1 MNYTQ
6 IFCVVKNFFE
16 PRAAYPF
23 PIAFLFRAP
32 PTHDML
38 DYVIRPLPEA
48 RLFRVELALGAPKAE
63 TLTLYLP
70 SWTFGSYV
78 ERAYS
83 GRVRNITASCE
94 GAPLVVDWYE
104 ADRWRVSLAGIEPG
118 NRITL
123 AYDVFANSLG
133 IHDAYIDEKRGFINP
148 SALFIMPLDGT
159 TESPNGDWARV
170 SFPDEWSV
178 CTTLARRPDRAFG
191 APSREALLDA
201 PMTLLPLK
209 PSEAV
214 RFLVDACGVEHE
226 IVVTGTASLN
236 TKRIAKDLRTIFE
249 TVIRFWDPNEEKVP
263 FSRYVVHLH
272 LSPKSYGGL
281 EHADGCVLLEDLYA
295 LPAEGET
302 EPPKAYSE
310 FLSLVAHEYFHA
322 WLVRRLRPTV
332 IVEADLT
339 RPVYTDDLWIFEGI
353 TSYYESR
360 LLELAGLRTA
370 EETRKALVTRLNAA
384 WGREG
389 FDAMSL
395 ERSSRLAWV
404 KLYRPTADSLYS
416 TVSYYAKGAFAALLL
431 DEELRTRTCGRA
443 SLDTVL
449 AAWWARDRASL
460 ANGTYRGLAPGGFAE
475 VVRGATGID
484 LTAFIASLTHE
495 EGDRALWG
503 ERLDAALARR
513 GLKRRPDP
521 SAPAALRLAGLS
533 LKKEADGRSTV
544 TWSALGSPS
553 RAAGLFPGDELLA
566 VDGLRCRPDEI
577 DRQFERATGRKVV
590 LHWFRENRI
599 FEGVLDLTRT
609 DTAWQALLPFEL
621 ADLHAEA

>member
-83 GRVRNITASCE
+83 GRVRNVTASCE

-475 VVRGATGID
+475 VVRGASGID

-544 TWSALGSPS
+544 TWSALGGRSG
-553 RAAGLFPGDELLA
+553 AAGLFPGDELLA

>member
-1 MNYTQ
+1 
-6 IFCVVKNFFE
+6 
-16 PRAAYPF
+16 
-23 PIAFLFRAP
+23 
-32 PTHDML
+32 ML

-48 RLFRVELALGAPKAE
+48 RLFRVELTLDAPKAD

-78 ERAYS
+78 ERSYS
-83 GRVRNITASCE
+83 GRVRNVTASCE
-94 GAPLVVDWYE
+94 GAPLIVEWYE
-104 ADRWRVSLAGIEPG
+104 ADRWRVSLAGIDPG
-118 NRITL
+118 SRITL
-123 AYDVFANSLG
+123 LYDVFANSLG
-133 IHDAYIDEKRGFINP
+133 IHDAYLDEKRGFINP
-148 SALFIMPLDGT
+148 SALFLMPLGPTNTGT
-159 TESPNGDWARV
+159 ANEDWGRLR
-170 SFPDEWSV
+170 FPDDWSV
-178 CTTLARRPDRAFG
+178 CTTLDRRPDRTFG

-201 PMTLLPLK
+201 PITLLPTK
-209 PSEAV
+209 RPEAV
-214 RFLVDACGVEHE
+214 RFLVEACGVEHE
-226 IVVTGTASLN
+226 IVVTGTTSLN
-236 TKRIAKDLRTIFE
+236 TKRLATDLRTIFE
-249 TVIRFWDPNEEKVP
+249 TAIRFWDPIEEKAP

-272 LSPKSYGGL
+272 LSPKCYGGL

-295 LPAEGET
+295 LPAEGES

-322 WLVRRLRPTV
+322 WLVRRLRPSV

-360 LLELAGLRTA
+360 LLELAGLRTS

-404 KLYRPTADSLYS
+404 KLYRPTADSPYS

-431 DEELRTRTCGRA
+431 DDELRTRTCGCA

-449 AAWWARDRASL
+449 AAWWARDRNGL
-460 ANGTYRGLAPGGFAE
+460 LNGTYRGLAPGGFAE
-475 VVRGATGID
+475 VVRSASGID
-484 LTAFIASLTHE
+484 LTTYIASLTQE
-495 EGDRALWG
+495 EGDRALWS

-513 GLKRRPDP
+513 GLKRRADP
-521 SAPAALRLAGLS
+521 TAPAALRLAGLA

-590 LHWFRENRI
+590 LHWFRENRL
-599 FEGVLDLTRT
+599 FEGVLDLTRAEG
-609 DTAWQALLPFEL
+609 AWQALLPFEL
-621 ADLHAEA
+621 AELHAEP

>member
-83 GRVRNITASCE
+83 GRVRNVTASCE

-475 VVRGATGID
+475 VVRGASGID

-566 VDGLRCRPDEI
+566 VDGLRCRPDVI

>member
-83 GRVRNITASCE
+83 GRVRNVTASCE

-431 DEELRTRTCGRA
+431 DEELRTRTGGRA

-460 ANGTYRGLAPGGFAE
+460 ANGTCRGLAPGGFAE
-475 VVRGATGID
+475 VVRGASGID

>member
-83 GRVRNITASCE
+83 GRVRNVTASCE

-475 VVRGATGID
+475 VVRGASGID

-521 SAPAALRLAGLS
+521 SAPAALRLAGLR
-533 LKKEADGRSTV
+533 LKKEADGRSTG